1 MCSVYQTVNL
11 FYETHVELNECLD
24 SYTFIVALLPTP
36 PNGCAIY
43 SHLYTESSI
52 FSNGASDD

>member
-11 FYETHVELNECLD
+11 FYETHVELNECWV
-24 SYTFIVALLPTP
+24 SYTFNVALLPTP

-52 FSNGASDD
+52 LGNGASDD